1 MCGDNV
7 YMFGEDLEKQAL
19 ERIVRD
25 SPLLRDWG
33 EIEETTG

>member
-7 YMFGEDLEKQAL
+7 DMFGEDLEKQAL

-25 SPLLRDWG
+25 SPLLRD
-33 EIEETTG
+33 